1 MAHKVKIKL
10 LLKSHIYLRG
20 GKNTQKEQKKMINSL
35 KKKNTKNEKH

>member
-20 GKNTQKEQKKMINSL
+20 DKNTQKEQKKMINSL